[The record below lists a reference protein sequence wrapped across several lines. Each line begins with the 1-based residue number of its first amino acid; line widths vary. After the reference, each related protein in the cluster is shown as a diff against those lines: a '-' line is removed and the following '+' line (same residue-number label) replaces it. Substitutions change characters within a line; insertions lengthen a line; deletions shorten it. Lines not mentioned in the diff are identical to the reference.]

1 MIDGLLKQAVQIAML
16 HWASPKS
23 VDASSLSRVLS
34 TTSECIFD
42 IFHIKNN
49 SSKGAISSHFVSR
62 RDLFEMK

>member
-34 TTSECIFD
+34 TTSECIVD

-49 SSKGAISSHFVSR
+49 SS
-62 RDLFEMK
+62 